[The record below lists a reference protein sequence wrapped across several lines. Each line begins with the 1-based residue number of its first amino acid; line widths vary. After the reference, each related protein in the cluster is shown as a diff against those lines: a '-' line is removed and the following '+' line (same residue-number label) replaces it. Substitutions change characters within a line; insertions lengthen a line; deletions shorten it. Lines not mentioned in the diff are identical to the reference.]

1 VPIGEKMILDKI
13 NDLLKKLVILK
24 NEETYWALTLWL
36 AHTYA
41 IKEFDFTPRLAIWS
55 PEKRCGK
62 SLLMEI
68 TSYLIEKP
76 RMTSSISV
84 SALFRTIEQFEGTV
98 VFLDETDRTF
108 GRDANREKANDLI
121 QICNSGFK
129 RGSTVI
135 RTEGKD
141 FKIKEFKVFC
151 PVVLAGI
158 GINSIPET
166 IADRSILIEM
176 RRKYPNESIQ
186 EFESDQIDEIF
197 EPLRKFLREW
207 IDENSN
213 KFRQARPEMPSELN
227 SRARDV
233 WKGLFKIAE
242 SAGDTWKE
250 KAWNACLVL
259 QVGREGEDEVSW
271 KLRLLEDIRRVFDGD
286 RMGTQELL
294 DALKTIE
301 DASYKF
307 NERFNSHYLSNGL
320 KDYGIKSEQL
330 TPRTT
335 HGEEGKQYRGYRRSS
350 FKEAWK
356 RYLPE
361 QSVITVNSVT
371 DIQEEEEKDL
381 WSS

>member
-1 VPIGEKMILDKI
+1 MILDEI
-13 NDLLKKLVILK
+13 NDLLEKLVILK
-24 NEETYWALTLWL
+24 NEETRWALTLWIV
-36 AHTYA
+36 HTYA
-41 IKEFDFTPRLAIWS
+41 IAEFDFTPRLAIYS

-84 SALFRTIEQFEGTV
+84 SALFRIIEQDEATV
-98 VFLDETDRTF
+98 VFLDEADRTF
-108 GRDANREKANDLI
+108 GREANREKANDLI

-135 RTEGKD
+135 RTEGKN
-141 FKIKEFKVFC
+141 FNIREFKVFC

-166 IADRSILIEM
+166 IADRGILIEM

-186 EFESDQIDEIF
+186 EFESDQIEEIF
-197 EPLRKFLREW
+197 EPLRKGLREW
-207 IDENSN
+207 VDENSH
-213 KFRQARPEMPSELN
+213 KFRQARPEMPPELN

-233 WKGLFKIAE
+233 WKDLFKIAE

-271 KLRLLEDIRRVFDGD
+271 KLRLLEDTRRVFVGD
-286 RMGTQELL
+286 RMRTQELIN
-294 DALKTIE
+294 ALKNLE
-301 DASYKF
+301 DAPYSN
-307 NERFNSHYLSNGL
+307 NERFNDHYLARGL
-320 KDYGIKSEQL
+320 KDYGIKSEQF
-330 TPRTT
+330 TPRANQ
-335 HGEEGKQYRGYRRSS
+335 GEEGKQYRGYRKSD
-350 FKEAWK
+350 FEEAWK

-361 QSVITVNSVT
+361 QSVITVNYVT

-381 WSS
+381 WNT

>member
-1 VPIGEKMILDKI
+1 MILDEI
-13 NDLLKKLVILK
+13 DDLLKKLVILK
-24 NEETYWALTLWL
+24 NEETHWALTLWL

-41 IKEFDFTPRLAIWS
+41 IREFDFTPRLGIWS

-68 TSYLIEKP
+68 ISYLVEKP

-84 SALFRTIEQFEGTV
+84 SALFRVIEQFEGTV
-98 VFLDETDRTF
+98 VFLDEADRTF

-129 RGSTVI
+129 RGSTVM

-176 RRKYPNESIQ
+176 RRKYPNESIE
-186 EFESDQIDEIF
+186 EFESDQIEEIF
-197 EPLRKFLREW
+197 DPLRKGLREW
-207 IDENSN
+207 INENSH
-213 KFRQARPEMPSELN
+213 KFRQARPEMPPELN

-233 WKGLFKIAE
+233 WKDLFKIAE

-286 RMGTQELL
+286 RMGTQQLI
-294 DALKTIE
+294 DALKNLE
-301 DASYKF
+301 DASYRYNEKF
-307 NERFNSHYLSNGL
+307 NAHYLSTGL
-320 KDYGIKSEQL
+320 KDYGIKPEQL

-335 HGEEGKQYRGYRRSS
+335 HSEEGKQYRGYRRSA
-350 FKEAWK
+350 FEEAWK

-361 QSVITVNSVT
+361 QSVITVNYVT
-371 DIQEEEEKDL
+371 DTQEEEEKDL
-381 WSS
+381 WNT

>member
-1 VPIGEKMILDKI
+1 
-13 NDLLKKLVILK
+13 
-24 NEETYWALTLWL
+24 
-36 AHTYA
+36 
-41 IKEFDFTPRLAIWS
+41 
-55 PEKRCGK
+55 
-62 SLLMEI
+62 
-68 TSYLIEKP
+68 
-76 RMTSSISV
+76 
-84 SALFRTIEQFEGTV
+84 
-98 VFLDETDRTF
+98 
-108 GRDANREKANDLI
+108 
-121 QICNSGFK
+121 
-129 RGSTVI
+129 
-135 RTEGKD
+135 
-141 FKIKEFKVFC
+141 
-151 PVVLAGI
+151 
-158 GINSIPET
+158 
-166 IADRSILIEM
+166 M

-197 EPLRKFLREW
+197 EPLRKALREW
-207 IDENSN
+207 VDVNSN
-213 KFRQARPEMPSELN
+213 NFRQARPEMPSELN

-320 KDYGIKSEQL
+320 KDYQIKSEQL

-335 HGEEGKQYRGYRRSS
+335 HGEEGKQYRGYRRSA
-350 FKEAWK
+350 FEEAWK

-371 DIQEEEEKDL
+371 DIQEEEERDL